1 MTHRVSFCRTGLAVA
16 VSLAAGQVALA
27 ETSVP
32 LASPALSTM
41 VITAPAM
48 SDPYSVTTDAR
59 TPRLPLPAQDGGAFL
74 KSIPGFTVSRKGGTS
89 GDPELRGLGG
99 SRLSIQADGSHVL
112 GGCGGRM
119 DPPTAYIFPQAYDRV
134 EIVKGPQSVR
144 YGVAPAGVV
153 RFERDKPSLTEPG
166 VEGFA
171 STTVGSHDRF
181 DLVTDLTAGNQAGY
195 VRLIG
200 TLSDQDDYRDGDG
213 STVRSEYHR
222 WSGTAI
228 VGWTPAA
235 DTRIELA
242 YDRSD
247 AEAAYDD
254 GRPLD
259 GTQFDRTGYTLSAS
273 RRHLTPWLSEVEA
286 QLFYSYIDHVM
297 DNFTLKAPPTNP
309 QGQPLLRLGNP
320 DRRTLGGRLAAELE
334 LAPTTQLAV
343 GMDYA
348 ENRHSNRGGV
358 DYRERER
365 SRNAEFTDVGV
376 FTEVEQELTERSWL
390 TVGLRV
396 DRAEVESLT
405 GADADPG
412 FYADAGLGERSR
424 ATLWSGFARYEH
436 ALEPQPLSLFAGV
449 GRAERAGDHWER
461 RWVFDIAPE
470 TLTQLDSGA
479 SWNGERLSAN
489 LSLFYGWYDDY
500 ILIDERPGQGKVRNV
515 DATTYGMEA
524 DMRLR
529 LNDSWHLASSLA
541 WVRSDN
547 DSDDRP
553 LAQTPPL
560 EATLGLDYAQ
570 NDYFGGVLLRGVM
583 RQDRIAEGQGTIYS
597 LDIGETPGF
606 ATASAYA
613 GRKLFGTTTLTL
625 GVDNLFDRTYAEHI
639 QRGTTEML
647 ATERVNEPGRM
658 VWANLTTRF

>member
-1 MTHRVSFCRTGLAVA
+1 MSHASRFLRTGLAAA
-16 VSLAAGQVALA
+16 VSLAAWQVAAA
-27 ETSVP
+27 E
-32 LASPALSTM
+32 PAMSTM

-48 SDPYSVTTDAR
+48 TDPYRVSTDAR
-59 TPRLPLPAQDGGAFL
+59 TPQLPLPAADGGAFL
-74 KSIPGFTVSRKGGTS
+74 KSIPGFSVSRKGGTS

-99 SRLSIQADGSHVL
+99 SRLNILADGANIL

-134 EIVKGPQSVR
+134 EVIKGPQSVR

-153 RFERDKPSLTEPG
+153 RFERDKPELIEST

-171 STTVGSHDRF
+171 STTLGSNDRF
-181 DLVTDLTAGNQAGY
+181 DLVGDMTAGNREGY

-200 TLSDQDDYRDGDG
+200 TLSDQDNYKDGDG
-213 STVRSEYHR
+213 NEVRSEYHR

-228 VGWTPAA
+228 VGWTPDP

-259 GTQFDRTGYTLSAS
+259 GTVFDRTGYTLTAS
-273 RRHLTPWLSEVEA
+273 RRDIAPWLSEVEA
-286 QLFYSYIDHVM
+286 QVYYSYVDHVM
-297 DNFTLKAPPTNP
+297 DNFTLKTPPTSP
-309 QGQPLLRLGNP
+309 QGQPMLRLGNP
-320 DRRTLGGRLAAELE
+320 DRRTIGGRLAAELE
-334 LAPTTQLAV
+334 LSPTTRMAV
-343 GMDYA
+343 GLDYA

-358 DYRERER
+358 DYREQER
-365 SRNAEFTDVGV
+365 SRNAEFTDHGV
-376 FTEVEQELTERSWL
+376 FTEVEQELSERSWVTL
-390 TVGLRV
+390 GLRV
-396 DRAEVESLT
+396 DRARVESLT
-405 GADADPG
+405 GTDAAPG
-412 FYADAGLGERSR
+412 FYADAELGETSRS
-424 ATLWSGFARYEH
+424 TLWSGFARYEH

-461 RWVFDIAPE
+461 RFVFDLEPE
-470 TLTQLDSGA
+470 TLTQLDTGA
-479 SWNGERLSAN
+479 SWHGDRLSAN

-500 ILIDERPGQGKVRNV
+500 ILIDERSGQDKVRNV
-515 DATTYGMEA
+515 DAKTYGLEA

-529 LNDSWHLASSLA
+529 LTDSWDLTSTLA
-541 WVRSDN
+541 WVRSNN
-547 DSDDRP
+547 DTDSLP

-560 EATLGLDYAQ
+560 EATLGLDYAR
-570 NDYFGGVLLRGVM
+570 NAYFGGVLLRGVA
-583 RQDRIAEGQGTIYS
+583 RQDRIAEDQGTIYS

-606 ATASAYA
+606 ATVSAYG
-613 GRKLFGTTTLTL
+613 GRELFGNTTLTL

-647 ATERVNEPGRM
+647 ATDRVNEPGRTL
-658 VWANLTTRF
+658 WANLTTRF